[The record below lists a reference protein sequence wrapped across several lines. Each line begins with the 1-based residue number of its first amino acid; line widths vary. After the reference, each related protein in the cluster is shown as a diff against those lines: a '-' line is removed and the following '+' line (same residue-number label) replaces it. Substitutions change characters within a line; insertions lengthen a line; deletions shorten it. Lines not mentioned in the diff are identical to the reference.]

1 MSLLKPL
8 EVPLIPLSLFH
19 VGLRV
24 DLGEG
29 KSPICVFD
37 TGAAVTV
44 VDRKLAT
51 PIADG
56 FSGLT
61 SIGGAG
67 GSSLGSLASV
77 SLSIGGSDPIDEIA
91 ALSDVDTLR
100 RFLRDDIGGIVGPGL
115 LARFVVELD
124 LGARLLRLHPDD
136 YAPPAEAIELKLERI
151 PSLPIPTVRG
161 KIGDSEVL
169 LGLDTG
175 AGIAVALLSPDNN
188 VLRVLPTKRSK
199 SPGRGFAG
207 NFEAEQGRGL
217 TIGLGPLL
225 LENLPFLLSK
235 KSKIPA
241 LKAAGLV
248 GVVGPQ
254 ALLGPKSRWIFDKRR
269 QRVWVIA
276 DRSTPLRD
284 RAGLV
289 LVQEKGSWKIESVVP
304 QSAAADAS
312 IKEGELFAGIVGSD
326 ANSRPEIA
334 KALAQPTGTKLELL
348 IKKTPEQNPRT
359 VPVTLR
365 DYP

>member
-1 MSLLKPL
+1 LSLTKPL

-19 VGLRV
+19 VGV
-24 DLGEG
+24 KIDLGDG

-51 PIADG
+51 PIAEG

-67 GSSLGSLASV
+67 GSSLGSLAS
-77 SLSIGGSDPIDEIA
+77 LSISLGGSTPVDEIA
-91 ALSDVDTLR
+91 ALSDVDVLR
-100 RFLRDDIGGIVGPGL
+100 RFLREDIGGIVGPGL
-115 LARFVVELD
+115 LARFVVEID
-124 LGARLLRLHPDD
+124 LGAKVLRLHPDD
-136 YAPPAEAIELKLERI
+136 YSPPTEAIELKLERI
-151 PSLPIPTVRG
+151 PSLPIPTVRA

-188 VLRVLPTKRSK
+188 VLRVLPGKRVK

-254 ALLGPKSRWIFDKRR
+254 AILGPKSRWIFDKRR

-289 LVQEKGSWKIESVVP
+289 LVQEKGVWKIESVVP
-304 QSAAADAS
+304 QSSAAEGS
-312 IKEGELFAGIVGSD
+312 IKEGEFFTGIVGSD
-326 ANSRPEIA
+326 ANSRPEIM
-334 KALAQPTGTKLELL
+334 KAFAQPVGTKLELL
-348 IKKTPEQNPRT
+348 VKKTADQNPRS
-359 VPVTLR
+359 VLITLR

>member
-1 MSLLKPL
+1 MSTVKPI

-19 VGLRV
+19 VGIRI
-24 DLGEG
+24 DLGDG

-44 VDRKLAT
+44 IDKKLAT

-67 GSSLGSLASV
+67 GSSLGSLASI
-77 SLSIGGSDPIDEIA
+77 SLSVSGNPPSDEIA
-91 ALSDVDTLR
+91 ALADIETLR
-100 RFLRDDIGGIVGPGL
+100 RFLREDIGGIVGPGF
-115 LARFVVELD
+115 LARYVTELD
-124 LGARLLRLHPDD
+124 LGAKVLRLHSDD
-136 YAPPAEAIELKLERI
+136 YTPPTEAIELKLERI
-151 PSLPIPTVRG
+151 ANLTIPAVRA
-161 KIGDSEVL
+161 KIGDAEVL

-175 AGIAVALLSPDNN
+175 AGIAIALLSPDNA
-188 VLRVLPTKRSK
+188 VQRVLPTKRIK

-207 NFEAEQGRGL
+207 NFDAEQGRGL

-241 LKAAGLV
+241 LKSAGLA

-254 ALLGPKSRWIFDKRR
+254 ALLGPKSRWIFDKKR

-276 DRSTPLRD
+276 DRTAPLRD
-284 RAGLV
+284 RAGLI
-289 LVQEKGSWKIESVVP
+289 LVQEKSVWKVESVLP
-304 QSAAADAS
+304 QTPAADAS
-312 IKEGELFAGIVGSD
+312 IKEGEIFVGIVGSD

-334 KALAQPTGTKLELL
+334 KAFAQPTGTKLELL
-348 IKKTPEQNPRT
+348 VKKTADQNPRT
-359 VPVTLR
+359 VPLVLR